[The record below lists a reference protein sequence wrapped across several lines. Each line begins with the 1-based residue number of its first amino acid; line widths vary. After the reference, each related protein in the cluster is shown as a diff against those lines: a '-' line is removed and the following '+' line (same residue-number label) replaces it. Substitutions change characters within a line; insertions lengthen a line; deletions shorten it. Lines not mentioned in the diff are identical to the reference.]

1 MLDSR
6 QRGHGFELHWCQCV
20 VVLEQDTYI
29 LVQPR
34 KTRPCLTE
42 RLLMGRKNQIKQ
54 TKLLIV
60 LNCILYALE
69 NSLSIVVS
77 VLSVFRPGQMDGTD
91 DFLFNFFSKV
101 HILIKRDT
109 SESCMHDTC
118 WT

>member
-6 QRGHGFELHWCQCV
+6 PRGRGFEPHWCQCV

-69 NSLSIVVS
+69 NSLSVVVS

-91 DFLFNFFSKV
+91 DFLFNFFFKSAYINK
-101 HILIKRDT
+101 KRYI
-109 SESCMHDTC
+109 
-118 WT
+118 